1 MVAPTTVPTVTP
13 RAAGSSRTP
22 TTVAPASARSSIAS
36 DCSTDVSASLDAYLA
51 SLPDGSVFTS
61 PASACYQV
69 DEGVL
74 VTHPLGIVG
83 GTFKDDANTVP
94 PRVPGKEA
102 PSLHPIILVKLTSD
116 VTIEDVHLV
125 GANAVGGYHATL
137 VGQSGIDVRS
147 ASDVT
152 VSDVTTLNTYGDGLI
167 LGNAADGG
175 KDRNIT
181 VDGLTITRAGRQ
193 GITPD
198 FVAGATFSHVAIVSE
213 ADSAWDFESD
223 LPNMGTGDITISDST
238 WKGRINVNEP
248 LTGPLTFDHDSS
260 SGSFLLDD
268 AKIPQLV
275 VVTNST
281 MLLPANDWGTPCAGI
296 VQHGGTL
303 TFSHD
308 VLGRVPSKRPPTGP
322 AWHVTNFGHLNFVH
336 TSVIA
341 PLGTATGGAVVTI
354 TK

>member
-1 MVAPTTVPTVTP
+1 VVSPATAPTVPP
-13 RAAGSSRTP
+13 RTAGSPTTP
-22 TTVAPASARSSIAS
+22 TTVVPPSGRSAIAS
-36 DCSTDVSASLDAYLA
+36 NCSTDVSAQLDAYLD

-61 PASACYQV
+61 PATACYLV
-69 DEGVL
+69 DEGIL
-74 VTHPLGIVG
+74 VDHPLGIVG
-83 GTFKDDANTVP
+83 GTFRDDANSVP

-116 VTIEDVHLV
+116 VTIEDVNLV
-125 GANAVGGYHATL
+125 GANAVGGYHETL

-147 ASDVT
+147 SSNVT
-152 VSDVTTLNTYGDGLI
+152 ISDVTTLNTYGDGLV
-167 LGNAADGG
+167 LANAAGGG
-175 KDRNIT
+175 KDTNIT
-181 VDGLTITRAGRQ
+181 VDGLTVTRAGRQ
-193 GITPD
+193 GITPA
-198 FVAGATFSHVAIVSE
+198 FVSGATFSHVAIVSE

-223 LPNMGTGDITISDST
+223 LPNMGTGNVTITDST

-260 SGSFLLDD
+260 SGSFMLDD

-275 VVTNST
+275 VVSNST

-308 VLGRVPSKRPPTGP
+308 VLGREPSRKPPTGQ
-322 AWHVTNFGHLNFVH
+322 AWHVNNFGHLNFVH

-354 TK
+354 TH